1 MKASTLIIIF
11 SFLNL
16 FTQAQ
21 DCAIINDKDGFV
33 NVRKEPNS
41 KSEIIGKLYNKD
53 IFSYDSES
61 ETNSKWIK
69 VYKQQTNND
78 LLEGYVYE
86 NRIYRISKFPSLNI
100 KKQDINICS
109 LRNDSI
115 SVIVQSSKFN
125 PKKHRSSINSDHSF
139 IDGKPFW
146 GTDETIPHLRI
157 NFVEVTIKDK
167 KIDIPKNAFDD
178 LYEPNYRNFDVYLG
192 TNGVIYIEMDNSD
205 GAGAYTIIWIIKDG
219 KYFDRYIDNLNV

>member
-1 MKASTLIIIF
+1 MKTSALIILL
-11 SFLNL
+11 SFLYL

-21 DCAIINDKDGFV
+21 DCAIIKDKDGFV
-33 NVRKEPNS
+33 NVRKEANS
-41 KSEIIGKLYNKD
+41 KSEIIWKLYNKD

-61 ETNSKWIK
+61 ETNSKWVKI
-69 VYKQQTNND
+69 YKQQSNNN

-86 NRIYRISKFPSLNI
+86 NRTYLISKFPSLNI
-100 KKQDINICS
+100 KNQDINICS
-109 LRNDSI
+109 LKNDSI

-125 PKKHRSSINSDHSF
+125 SKIHRLSFNSDHSF

-157 NFVEVTIKDK
+157 SSVKVVINGK
-167 KIDIPKNAFDD
+167 KIGIPNNAFDD
-178 LYEPNYRNFDVYLG
+178 LYEPNYRNFNVYLG
-192 TNGVIYIEMDNSD
+192 INGVIYIEMDNSD
-205 GAGAYTIIWIIKDG
+205 GAGAYTVIWIIKDG